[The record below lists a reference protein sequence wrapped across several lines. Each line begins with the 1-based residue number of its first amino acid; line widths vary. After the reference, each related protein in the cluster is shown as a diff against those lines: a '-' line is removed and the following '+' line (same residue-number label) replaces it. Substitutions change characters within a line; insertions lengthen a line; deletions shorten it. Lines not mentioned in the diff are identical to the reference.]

1 MEVPCGK
8 VYMDSNANTP
18 TATSIGLL
26 RSIAW
31 MDVFRNHGASLF
43 FLGLIISSVFV
54 GAVDNLLV
62 QAFPIMLV
70 ALGMT
75 LVISSGG
82 IDISVGAIMAIS
94 AAVSARLYT
103 SDDFDFGLVPSIGC
117 GIVAAGLC
125 GLFNGGLISRF
136 RIQPI
141 IVTLIVMIAGRGL
154 AMRIQAQ
161 PFISLD
167 YTSSFAE
174 LGLYEVAGISVQ
186 IVIMLAAIA
195 IMLFIVKKTVF
206 AKHVEAIGNNSRA
219 ARLVGINTLTTTIG
233 VYVVCS
239 ILCAIA
245 GNMEAARSG
254 VVNAAELGVL
264 VELDA
269 IAAVAIGGTPFSGG
283 RARIMGTVV
292 GAIVVTLVPVIVNMN
307 NIPSDYS
314 LVFKALIVIV
324 AMWAQR
330 KTVAMWAQRK
340 R

>member
-154 AMRIQAQ
+154 ARRIQAEPVTSLEST
-161 PFISLD
+161 PFG
-167 YTSSFAE
+167 T
-174 LGLYEVAGISVQ
+174 LGLYRIAGTVPVQ

-195 IMLFIVKKTVF
+195 IMLLIVKKTVF
-206 AKHVEAIGNNSRA
+206 AKHVEAIGDNPRA
-219 ARLVGINTLTTTIG
+219 ARLVGINTFTTTIG

-245 GNMEAARSG
+245 GIMGAARG
-254 VVNAAELGVL
+254 GEVNAAKLGL
-264 VELDA
+264 FVELDA

-283 RARIMGTVV
+283 RARVLGTVA
-292 GAIVVTLVPVIVNMN
+292 GAIVVGLVEVVVTMN

-314 LVFKALIVIV
+314 MVFKALIVV
-324 AMWAQR
+324 AAMWAQR
-330 KTVAMWAQRK
+330 RK
-340 R
+340 